1 LKVVIGVGWAPFDE
15 AEKAKQTDLLNNVYT
30 EALRKLAPDMGAYVN
45 EVGLPS
51 KCWNSDN

>member
-1 LKVVIGVGWAPFDE
+1 VIGVSWDPFDE
-15 AEKAKQTDLLNNVYT
+15 AEKAKQTDLLNNVYI

-45 EVGLPS
+45 EVSFPS